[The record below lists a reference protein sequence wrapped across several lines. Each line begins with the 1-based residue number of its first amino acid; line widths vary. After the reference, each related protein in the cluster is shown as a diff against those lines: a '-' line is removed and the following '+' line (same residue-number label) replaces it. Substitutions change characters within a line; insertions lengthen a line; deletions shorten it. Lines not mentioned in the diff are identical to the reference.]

1 LFWSCVSRITK
12 WQQNE
17 PFKEINAFV
26 AYFRI
31 MKQEPISKFL
41 DFKLTGRIL
50 KKEEAVLFPEFI
62 KAFVKYFSDY
72 FER

>member
-1 LFWSCVSRITK
+1 MFG
-12 WQQNE
+12 
-17 PFKEINAFV
+17 
-26 AYFRI
+26 I

-41 DFKLTGRIL
+41 DFKLTERIL